1 MHASNTFQG
10 IKSVVKEVGPQ
21 KQGQMYNIYTEKLPP
36 LTIEKQGSNNIRK
49 PKTKAVSQGAGYKYR
64 QGAQHEGGYQKMSGS
79 NVNITQGIELLS
91 TTENT
96 LGQPR
101 GTIMSP
107 PRPEKDLLN
116 GASGLDLNSASPYRR
131 LQGNR

>member
-1 MHASNTFQG
+1 
-10 IKSVVKEVGPQ
+10 
-21 KQGQMYNIYTEKLPP
+21 
-36 LTIEKQGSNNIRK
+36 
-49 PKTKAVSQGAGYKYR
+49 
-64 QGAQHEGGYQKMSGS
+64 MSGS

-107 PRPEKDLLN
+107 PRPERDLLDT
-116 GASGLDLNSASPYRR
+116 GLDMSTASPYRR
-131 LQGNR
+131 L